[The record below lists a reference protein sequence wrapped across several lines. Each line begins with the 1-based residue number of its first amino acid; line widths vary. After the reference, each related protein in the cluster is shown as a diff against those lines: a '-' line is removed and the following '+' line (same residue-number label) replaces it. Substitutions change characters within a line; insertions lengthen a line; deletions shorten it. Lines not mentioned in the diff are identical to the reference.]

1 METNM
6 VHLYDFC
13 SDVTRVK
20 GGGGQDW
27 VKCELEYD
35 LHGLGT
41 I

>member
-20 GGGGQDW
+20 GGGQDW

>member
-20 GGGGQDW
+20 GGG
-27 VKCELEYD
+27 VKIELSVS
-35 LHGLGT
+35 
-41 I
+41 